1 AANTGK
7 SLTVRSRDTLVG
19 VPDAAVSAAGTAACV
34 ATLQIDTDGPHA
46 DTGWIV
52 PVGDASRAPIEWF
65 TVPDGS
71 TWDEWGRCARTGRF
85 VRSGPTVT
93 ARLVR
98 TCTATS
104 GHRVP
109 PGPSLPALSAARDPA
124 RPRTDHAADSA
135 GVRRTVNPDYQA
147 AVQTIRD

>member
-1 AANTGK
+1 M
-7 SLTVRSRDTLVG
+7 RSRDTLVG

-71 TWDEWGRCARTGRF
+71 TWDEWAEPSTRSWPMPAGREPGG
-85 VRSGPTVT
+85 S
-93 ARLVR
+93 
-98 TCTATS
+98 CTA
-104 GHRVP
+104 
-109 PGPSLPALSAARDPA
+109 AR
-124 RPRTDHAADSA
+124 
-135 GVRRTVNPDYQA
+135 Q
-147 AVQTIRD
+147 